1 MRYGTHDPHSI
12 IGEDRKDAVRQVRVM
27 LTLAKVGRGL
37 DARQIKRDECRERTL
52 LVPNTV
58 GSVSPDVEEGR
69 KGRRKG
75 MCVVERGMEG
85 GEKKSRILLA
95 AWIRGIIGS
104 SEAAHAVTGAQ
115 RERER

>member
-1 MRYGTHDPHSI
+1 MGLVRYGTHDPHSI

-58 GSVSPDVEEGR
+58 GNVSPDVEEG
-69 KGRRKG
+69 
-75 MCVVERGMEG
+75 EEG
-85 GEKKSRILLA
+85 EGK
-95 AWIRGIIGS
+95 
-104 SEAAHAVTGAQ
+104 
-115 RERER
+115 

>member
-69 KGRRKG
+69 KGRRKMNVLSIEG
-75 MCVVERGMEG
+75 WREGKRNRGPC
-85 GEKKSRILLA
+85 
-95 AWIRGIIGS
+95 WP
-104 SEAAHAVTGAQ
+104 
-115 RERER
+115 RE